1 MYRQYRYRLG
11 AVVAAAALLMAVA
24 ACAGQQTT
32 TPPGQA
38 PVGATVAAA
47 PAAVATVAAG
57 PGAAATTAA
66 PAAKTQATTAP
77 ASAAGAPTTAAAGS
91 QTGATG
97 ATAGQGRGKGGEL
110 KLLFWQA
117 PTILNTYLAQGT
129 KDEYA
134 SSIVTEPLAWF
145 GPDGNPVPVL
155 AAEIPSVQN
164 GGISSDGKTVTW
176 KLKPNIKWSD
186 GSDFTADDVVFTWQY
201 NADPAT
207 AATQTAQTQG
217 IDKVE
222 AVDKST
228 VKITF
233 KEATA
238 TPFQIFV
245 GNLAPIIQKKQ
256 FQDYM
261 GAKAKDA
268 PGNLKPVG
276 TGPYKVDDF
285 KPGDVVTYSINE
297 NYREADKPFFKT
309 VTLKGGGDAT
319 SAARAVFQTGETD
332 YAWNLQVPWAALNP
346 LVSSPSAKGEL
357 VTAISSNVERLLINF
372 ADPNKEVDG
381 ARAEPSTKHPILSDP
396 KVRQALRLA
405 INNKQIADQLY
416 GKTGTG
422 TCNIVVGVPDL
433 ESKNTKCDQDIDQ
446 ANKLLDEAGWKMGA
460 DGIREKDGQKLK
472 LVYQTTVN
480 PLRQATQDLV
490 KASWAKIG
498 VDTELKAINS
508 GVFFSTDA
516 GNNDT
521 ANKFYAD
528 IQMFTNNADQPDYLN
543 YLSGWTT
550 KEICSKANQ
559 WRCNNPHRWSNP
571 DYDKIIDQLRTETDP
586 AKRKDLVIKANDM
599 LVNEVVVIPLVAR
612 TSPTSGKSKDLKGPI
627 ADPWGSELWNIA
639 DWYK

>member
-11 AVVAAAALLMAVA
+11 AVLAAALLVLAVA

-32 TPPGQA
+32 TPPAQA
-38 PVGATVAAA
+38 PAGATAASA
-47 PAAVATVAAG
+47 PAAQPTTAPAA
-57 PGAAATTAA
+57 GAAAATAA

-77 ASAAGAPTTAAAGS
+77 SGAAPTTAAPSG
-91 QTGATG
+91 QTAATG

-134 SSIVTEPLAWF
+134 ASIVTEPLAWF

-155 AAEIPSVQN
+155 AAEIPGVQN

-186 GSDFTADDVVFTWQY
+186 GTDFTADDVVFTWQY

-222 AVDKST
+222 AVDKTT

-233 KEATA
+233 KDATA

-268 PGNLKPVG
+268 PGNLKPIG

-285 KPGDVVTYSINE
+285 KPGDVVTYSIND

-332 YAWNLQVPWAALNP
+332 YAWNLQVPWAAFNP
-346 LVSSPSAKGEL
+346 MISSPSAKGDL
-357 VTAISSNVERLLINF
+357 ITATSSSVERILINR
-372 ADPNKEVDG
+372 ADPNKDVNG
-381 ARAEPSTKHPILSDP
+381 ARSEPSAPHLILSDL
-396 KVRQALRLA
+396 KVRQALKLA

-416 GKTGTG
+416 GKGGGTG
-422 TCNIVVGVPDL
+422 TCNLVVGVPAL

-446 ANKLLDEAGWKMGA
+446 ANKLLDDAGWKMGA
-460 DGIREKDGQKLK
+460 NGIREKDGQKLH
-472 LVYQTTVN
+472 LIYQTTVN
-480 PLRQATQDLV
+480 PSRQATQDLV
-490 KASWAKIG
+490 KAWWAKIG
-498 VDTELKAINS
+498 VDTELKAVNS
-508 GVFFSTDA
+508 GVFFSTDVA
-516 GNNDT
+516 NPDT
-521 ANKFYAD
+521 AAHFYTD
-528 IQMFTNNADQPDYLN
+528 VEMFTNNSQSPDFIQYLQ
-543 YLSGWTT
+543 GWTT
-550 KEICSKANQ
+550 KEIAQKSNE
-559 WRCNNPHRWSNP
+559 WRGSNYERWSNP
-571 DYDKIIDQLRTETDP
+571 DYDKLMGQIRGEMDP
-586 AKRKDLVIKANDM
+586 AKRASLIIQANDM
-599 LVNEVVVIPLVAR
+599 LVNDVVDIPLVAR
-612 TSPTSGKSKDLKGPI
+612 TMPESGKSKDLKGPI
-627 ADPWGSELWNIA
+627 ANSWDTELWNIA